1 MFLLLL
7 FFYCTFFLTLDS
19 THAGKCRQI
28 DFTKLPACANVGYKS
43 TANFSQIG
51 EQSYQDYVSSK
62 VTYFSDRFNSCSPY
76 SRMFVCS
83 RYLPKCSKDVE
94 GPILPCREV
103 CDQFLDDC
111 HKELKDS
118 GLYRRYVAYCR
129 LLSSKR
135 EASMQCLKPSGFVP
149 RPNKKEPLLP
159 SCETASR
166 PACLKDN
173 VSGLRNNTRHRL
185 QSFLSNLDPVL
196 NSSCSV
202 KLRRLAC
209 FIETAPCVT
218 NDGSTLHACPSMCQE
233 VRRDCEEEF
242 KKHNID
248 FPQCIPYHPEI
259 PAGDGLCKLSR
270 WPVPWPNTTGT
281 QVLETTPRIFR
292 TNPAVISKVD
302 EGFDIDSNME
312 GKIGTTDQ
320 SKPSSD
326 KELEK
331 KPLSSLVLAVAVV
344 GFLMVFSFLTFM
356 LHLFLKKLKKNARA
370 RKRGSGKYVKDANIS
385 SNGKAVTVGEQK
397 NVSFEEEIHKT
408 GTALY

>member
-1 MFLLLL
+1 MTDVTYLKWEEAEIFQYWSSVQYQITFAVVYNGSLTWKWLYHFRSSSSWNLSTMFLLLL

-149 RPNKKEPLLP
+149 RPNKKGELKKLDDILHILLQ
-159 SCETASR
+159 C
-166 PACLKDN
+166 CK
-173 VSGLRNNTRHRL
+173 
-185 QSFLSNLDPVL
+185 
-196 NSSCSV
+196 
-202 KLRRLAC
+202 K
-209 FIETAPCVT
+209 FISYT
-218 NDGSTLHACPSMCQE
+218 
-233 VRRDCEEEF
+233 
-242 KKHNID
+242 
-248 FPQCIPYHPEI
+248 
-259 PAGDGLCKLSR
+259 
-270 WPVPWPNTTGT
+270 
-281 QVLETTPRIFR
+281 
-292 TNPAVISKVD
+292 
-302 EGFDIDSNME
+302 
-312 GKIGTTDQ
+312 
-320 SKPSSD
+320 
-326 KELEK
+326 
-331 KPLSSLVLAVAVV
+331 LSSLQ
-344 GFLMVFSFLTFM
+344 GMFLRCRVNMFS
-356 LHLFLKKLKKNARA
+356 
-370 RKRGSGKYVKDANIS
+370 
-385 SNGKAVTVGEQK
+385 
-397 NVSFEEEIHKT
+397 EI
-408 GTALY
+408 